1 MRKLTITLAV
11 IAATFA
17 STLSA
22 QEIQI
27 KRGKVTMTEAQYTE
41 LKQKAEASEKA
52 DKQIT
57 ALKQEITVLRKQNQ
71 TPAMKSYIDS
81 ASYAIG
87 RDLYTSWNQQQL
99 GLNHKLV
106 AQSIL
111 DCEAGKNKW
120 TDQMAQPILSRFQSE
135 FEKRQYAQ
143 IEQNIIEGKQFLAE
157 NAMSKSVYTTESGLQ
172 YRIREKGTGPK
183 PSLNAGTT
191 KGADVVKVHY
201 TGKLLNGKVFD
212 SSIERGTPLEFP
224 IDRVIAGWTEALQL
238 MPVGS
243 KWTLYIPYNLAYGE
257 QPAGEIPGGS
267 TLIFEVELLEIVKKK

>member
-1 MRKLTITLAV
+1 MKKLLITITLATV
-11 IAATFA
+11 AFA

-22 QEIQI
+22 QDI
-27 KRGKVTMTEAQYTE
+27 KIKKGKVTMTEAQYEE
-41 LKQKAEASEKA
+41 LKKQAEANKQATAKINELEK
-52 DKQIT
+52 DLSILKKQT
-57 ALKQEITVLRKQNQ
+57 QMPPMTN
-71 TPAMKSYIDS
+71 YIDS

-87 RDLYTSWNQQQL
+87 RDLFMSWNMQQL
-99 GLNHKLV
+99 GLNHKIV

-111 DCEAGKNKW
+111 DCDAGKNKW
-120 TDQMAQPILSRFQSE
+120 TDQIAQPILSRFQSE
-135 FEKRQYAQ
+135 FEKRQKAQ
-143 IEQNIIEGKQFLAE
+143 VEQNIIEGKQFLVE

-183 PSLNAGTT
+183 PSLNAGSK

-257 QPAGEIPGGS
+257 QSTGEIPGGS
-267 TLIFEVELLEIVKKK
+267 TLIFEVELLEIIKK